1 MAGNSRRNFLA
12 KVSFLFGGLVMASEP
27 FFSFWANVWG
37 QVKKRVLEP
46 GTDRNSLIYE
56 RPKDLDARNLEITP
70 VSDFGV
76 MGLSDHKVDLVR
88 WRLKV
93 EGWVSQ
99 PLALDYTQ
107 IRGLPAIERKVLLIC
122 PGYFAN
128 QGLWKGV
135 SINTVLKK
143 AGLKDGAR
151 TVVIS
156 GPEGDYSKPEAFP
169 IEEIRSDQVF
179 LAYGVNGV
187 DLPLKHGFP
196 LRLVAEDY
204 NGSTW
209 VKFVDSIRVEKV

>member
-1 MAGNSRRNFLA
+1 MADNSRRKFLA
-12 KVSFLFGGLVMASEP
+12 KVSFILGGLVMASEP
-27 FFSFWANVWG
+27 FFSFWAKAWG
-37 QVKKRVLEP
+37 QVKRRILEP

-76 MGLSDHKVDLVR
+76 MGLSDHKVDLSR

-93 EGWVSQ
+93 EGWVSK
-99 PLALDYTQ
+99 PLDLDYTQ

-122 PGYFAN
+122 PGYFVN
-128 QGLWKGV
+128 QGLWKGI
-135 SINTVLKK
+135 SIKTILER
-143 AGLKDGAR
+143 AGLKDGAQ

-169 IEEIRSDQVF
+169 MEEIRSDRIF
-179 LAYGVNGV
+179 LAYGVNGD

-209 VKFVDSIRVEKV
+209 VKFVDSIRVEKI